1 MCKIHKILLGDF
13 MYKKVSLPYS
23 YDALDPVLNSD
34 TVDTHYNKHYLGYL
48 EKLNKF
54 LDSVNYDYRYSK
66 EDLVKHIDEIPL
78 NVRDDV
84 LYNLG
89 GVINHELY
97 FYSMGDKNI
106 NIPIGSIRNK
116 IINQY
121 GSFDAFKNEF
131 IKMANY
137 VVGSGYTFLV
147 VNKNGDLE
155 IINTSNQETPYL
167 YGLIPIMALD
177 LWEHAY
183 YLVYKN
189 RRGEYIEN
197 FFKIID
203 FNTINK
209 NYENALSKNKEK

>member
-1 MCKIHKILLGDF
+1 

-106 NIPIGSIRNK
+106 NVPIGSIRNK

-177 LWEHAY
+177 LWEHSY

>member
-1 MCKIHKILLGDF
+1 

-34 TVDTHYNKHYLGYL
+34 TIDTHYNKHYLGYL

>member
-1 MCKIHKILLGDF
+1 